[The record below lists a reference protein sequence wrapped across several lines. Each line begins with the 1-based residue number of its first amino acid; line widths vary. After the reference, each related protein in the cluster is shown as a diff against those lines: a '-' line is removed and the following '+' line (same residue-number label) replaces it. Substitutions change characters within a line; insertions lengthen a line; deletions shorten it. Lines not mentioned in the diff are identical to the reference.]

1 MPSGEKK
8 LRVPYAS
15 AVFRDEERKAVNEV
29 LKTPQIV
36 AGARA
41 AEFEAKISRLFGKK
55 FGLLVNSGSSANL
68 LAFEILNLPAGSE
81 VITPVLTFSTTVAP
95 IIQKG
100 LIPAFVDVELGKYT
114 LDIDQVEKMVN
125 S

>member
-15 AVFRDEERKAVNEV
+15 AVFGDEERRAVSEV

-36 AGARA
+36 AGAGA
-41 AEFEAKISRLFGKK
+41 AGFA
-55 FGLLVNSGSSANL
+55 
-68 LAFEILNLPAGSE
+68 
-81 VITPVLTFSTTVAP
+81 
-95 IIQKG
+95 
-100 LIPAFVDVELGKYT
+100 VE
-114 LDIDQVEKMVN
+114 M